1 MDPIFWLL
9 AAVVIGW
16 MGQMYTT
23 YRQSMAFNQQVRTM
37 RPLGTVSVGV
47 GGRRYRG
54 GRAFVAVA
62 VDETGVVR
70 RAISLS
76 GFTTFARGREIP
88 RLSGLRV
95 NVLAGERP
103 LEGLSKPQRLAARQA
118 AVLLK
123 QGKKSSA
130 ARGVT
135 V

>member
-16 MGQMYTT
+16 VGQMYTT
-23 YRQSMAFNQQVRTM
+23 YRQTMAFNHQVRAM
-37 RPLGTVSVGV
+37 RPFGTISVGV

-54 GRAFVAVA
+54 GRAFVAIA
-62 VDETGVVR
+62 VDESGVVR
-70 RAISLS
+70 RALSLS
-76 GFTTFARGREIP
+76 GFTTFARGREVP

-95 NVLAGERP
+95 NVLAGERSI
-103 LEGLSKPQRLAARQA
+103 EGLSKPQRLAARQA

-123 QGKKSSA
+123 QGKKSTA